1 MNKKIIVFDILI
13 MLVVLLVVIPVVIA
27 ADVKEAKNNIQ
38 MSLDREIVVCYDV
51 QEVGNRVDVGDE
63 FTSETRY
70 FYKSINEGGS
80 VGYTAEPHQIDEKF
94 TRYNLTTYFSY
105 AVTGCEDSIS
115 NYCLSETEIPQL
127 VDKASSNA
135 IKYIERMN
143 IVTTLILY
151 IVAIVVC
158 LIILSFHYTAITYVE
173 NKKAAKQNEAS
184 SGWKERRQPWK

>member
-1 MNKKIIVFDILI
+1 MNKKFMVFDVLI

-38 MSLDREIVVCYDV
+38 MSLDREIVVCYDI

-63 FTSETRY
+63 FTAETRY
-70 FYKSINEGGS
+70 LYKSVNEGGS
-80 VGYTAEPHQIDEKF
+80 IGYTTEPHELDEKF

-105 AVTGCEDSIS
+105 AVIDDEDSIS
-115 NYCLSETEIPQL
+115 GYCLNETEIPQL
-127 VDKASSNA
+127 VDKASSDA

-151 IVAIVVC
+151 IVAIIIC
-158 LIILSFHYTAITYVE
+158 LIILSFHYTAITYV
-173 NKKAAKQNEAS
+173 NDKKLRRAAKQNE
-184 SGWKERRQPWK
+184 KEQGV